1 MPGGQSQGVGF
12 GNAGVDDPGG
22 VFGAQDGQS
31 AGGRHGRGEGVER
44 FVLAGQVQEFLPDDV
59 LIAYPGGVFQE
70 AGGAVEE
77 AGVVV
82 EDLFGFGRGKS
93 FSLDGGYVQQFYAG
107 QVFDLLQGG
116 DQLRDVVPVGD
127 LPVGDV
133 EGSEKVVGVDP
144 SEEIL
149 QVFFQCA
156 RYRIDADGVV
166 VEHDQQVGAGT
177 PGVVQGFE
185 GHARGNR
192 SIADHGDVLGVGVA
206 PELVGKGHAQGGGN
220 RGGTVS
226 GTEGVVRAFSAGGKA

>member
-1 MPGGQSQGVGF
+1 M
-12 GNAGVDDPGG
+12 
-22 VFGAQDGQS
+22 
-31 AGGRHGRGEGVER
+31 
-44 FVLAGQVQEFLPDDV
+44 
-59 LIAYPGGVFQE
+59 
-70 AGGAVEE
+70 

-156 RYRIDADGVV
+156 
-166 VEHDQQVGAGT
+166 
-177 PGVVQGFE
+177 
-185 GHARGNR
+185 
-192 SIADHGDVLGVGVA
+192 
-206 PELVGKGHAQGGGN
+206 
-220 RGGTVS
+220 
-226 GTEGVVRAFSAGGKA
+226 